1 MSAGLSVIWI
11 LRYFWSSRIIAY
23 IAAVPP
29 SLCLIMFCFLPETP
43 YWLIGEIYVLWN
55 CARVLKILLIEH
67 DLEPEAVKSLQFFR
81 LNVDQ
86 EDISKEI
93 FEIQLQHLEKKAS
106 KKSTSWNWTL
116 SRLCSMSFLK
126 PFGCIG
132 ILSSLT
138 MVSGLCV
145 MSNYLSEFMKESG
158 SNIEPSVGQ
167 LSIGIIRLIIVGIIP
182 YFVQEM
188 PPRLAF
194 TIAHLLIAVFLCSI
208 ATFYYF
214 NR

>member
-1 MSAGLSVIWI
+1 M
-11 LRYFWSSRIIAY
+11 
-23 IAAVPP
+23 
-29 SLCLIMFCFLPETP
+29 
-43 YWLIGEIYVLWN
+43 
-55 CARVLKILLIEH
+55 
-67 DLEPEAVKSLQFFR
+67 EPEAVKSLQFFR
-81 LNVDQ
+81 LHTSQ

-93 FEIQLQHLEKKAS
+93 FEIQLQHLEKKAI

-126 PFGCIG
+126 PFCCIG
-132 ILSSLT
+132 MLSSLT

-145 MSNYLSEFMKESG
+145 LSNYLSEFMDESG

-167 LSIGIIRLIIVGIIP
+167 LTIGIIRLIIVGIVP

-194 TIAHLLIAVFLCSI
+194 TIAHLLIAVCLSCI
-208 ATFYYF
+208 ATFYYI

>member
-1 MSAGLSVIWI
+1 MDLLFKNG
-11 LRYFWSSRIIAY
+11 
-23 IAAVPP
+23 
-29 SLCLIMFCFLPETP
+29 FLT
-43 YWLIGEIYVLWN
+43 
-55 CARVLKILLIEH
+55 EH
-67 DLEPEAVKSLQFFR
+67 DLGTEAVKSLQFFR
-81 LNVDQ
+81 LHTDQ
-86 EDISKEI
+86 ENISKEI
-93 FEIQLQHLEKKAS
+93 LEIQLQHLEKKAI

-132 ILSSLT
+132 ILSILT
-138 MVSGLCV
+138 MLSGLSV
-145 MSNYLSEFMKESG
+145 YSNYLSDFMDESG

-167 LSIGIIRLIIVGIIP
+167 LSVGIIRLIIVGIVP

-194 TIAHLLIAVFLCSI
+194 TIAHLLIAVCLSSI

>member
-1 MSAGLSVIWI
+1 MKGEKRTLNNLIHTLFRTYVPHYVSYIFSSIIW
-11 LRYFWSSRIIAY
+11 
-23 IAAVPP
+23 
-29 SLCLIMFCFLPETP
+29 
-43 YWLIGEIYVLWN
+43 
-55 CARVLKILLIEH
+55 
-67 DLEPEAVKSLQFFR
+67 
-81 LNVDQ
+81 
-86 EDISKEI
+86 DISKEI